1 MTTIKVIAAK
11 PETPGGMIPTCG
23 TRLFVNDTE
32 ITNLETFAVK
42 TDFGDANDIPKTTV
56 IFTVFGSVVD
66 MERAEGASA

>member
-1 MTTIKVIAAK
+1 
-11 PETPGGMIPTCG
+11 MIPTCG